1 MFMWK
6 INDRQIFCLTKK
18 TILDGNTL
26 FVNLAEK
33 SIVTISIATI
43 KNNFSD
49 VVIQQ
54 EFITK
59 KPLIKI
65 TSNR

>member
-1 MFMWK
+1 M
-6 INDRQIFCLTKK
+6 IDRFLSHKK

-26 FVNLAEK
+26 FVYLVEK
-33 SIVTISIATI
+33 SMVTISIATI

-54 EFITK
+54 GFIKK